1 MSCSLPGY
9 FSGRRGRTEEERVRN
24 IFAEYYFFWEMVSGV
39 SCFFFGEVWWGLMG
53 FEVLGFGG
61 GSVRWRA
68 YGADVVED
76 W

>member
-39 SCFFFGEVWWGLMG
+39 SWFFFCLVGVDG
-53 FEVLGFGG
+53 FEVLG
-61 GSVRWRA
+61 VW
-68 YGADVVED
+68 GAA
-76 W
+76 